1 MASKAHRQAQE
12 NARHASSV
20 STKSRTKAVKPEPS
34 KELEKALKGVGQKIL
49 IFCTPWPM
57 WTISGSWIAAAS
69 DEPAV
74 GGITGTDDIGREILS
89 YVPLPLVSDFLST
102 AGQALVSCLKPYLV
116 FSILTNDPNGPQVT
130 AAMQGSHSFH
140 TNCLRTNGALIFGP
154 GFKQS
159 WFPSK
164 TNRENNEM
172 FQTLLGAHTTS
183 EGKKYR
189 LLPPILFPTG
199 STNRKDVF
207 LNPALVRVSVPLIRH
222 SLHSVLIKS
231 RY

>member
-1 MASKAHRQAQE
+1 M
-12 NARHASSV
+12 
-20 STKSRTKAVKPEPS
+20 KSRTKAVKPEPS
-34 KELEKALKGVGQKIL
+34 KELEKALKGVRRKIL

-57 WTISGSWIAAAS
+57 WTISRSWIAAAS

-74 GGITGTDDIGREILS
+74 GSITGTDNIRREILS
-89 YVPLPLVSDFLST
+89 YVPLPLVLDFLST
-102 AGQALVSCLKPYLV
+102 TSQALVSCLKPYLV
-116 FSILTNDPNGPQVT
+116 FSILMNDPNGPQVT
-130 AAMQGSHSFH
+130 AAMQGGHLFH
-140 TNCLRTNGALIFGP
+140 TNCLQTNGALIFGP
-154 GFKQS
+154 GFEQS
-159 WFPSK
+159 WFPLK

-172 FQTLLGAHTTS
+172 FQMLLGVHTTS
-183 EGKKYR
+183 EGKKYC

-222 SLHSVLIKS
+222 SLYSVLIKS